1 MIVLIGYRAT
11 GKTTV
16 ARVLAE
22 RLGWNWIDAD
32 VELETRAG
40 KSIADIFRD
49 SGEQAFRDLESAV
62 IAELVQR
69 ERLVIATGG
78 GVVLREQNRQALQQ
92 AGQIVWLRARLET
105 ILSRLAGDASTAERR
120 PNLTNQGGA
129 EEVRQ
134 LLEQREPIYRAL
146 AQIAVDTDDRN
157 VDDIVSEIIQKFPS
171 P

>member
-157 VDDIVSEIIQKFPS
+157 VDDIVSEIVRQIR
-171 P
+171 